1 MRRRILLHEKGKKK
15 MAEKKE
21 KQFTLKEKL
30 GALGP
35 GFLIVGSFIGPGTVT
50 SSTKAGADYGFQM
63 FWCIIF
69 SVIAVIVMQGMAAR
83 LGIVTQMGL
92 AENLVKDFEDRPVLR
107 NLLCG
112 LVAVAITIGG
122 FAYMSGDLTGTAIGI
137 SALTG
142 ISTRIIAPV
151 WGLCILLLLSF
162 AGDALKYLEK
172 LLGACVIIMA
182 VVFLV
187 TMFVVKP
194 DLSSLLA
201 GCVPNIPKGGLMTC
215 LSLIGTTVVPYNMFL
230 HAASA
235 KRTWHSTD
243 EFPLCRFGTNVPMI
257 IGGIVTGAIMV
268 TAATVMLGMPV
279 RNAMDMSVQLEPTL
293 GVYAKPFMAIGLVAA
308 GVSSAVCT
316 PMGVSYVLAG
326 LFGWQTNRSDKRYTI
341 TNFLVLIT
349 GIIIAG
355 VGFNPIA
362 LIMTAQ
368 GVNGIVLPVVVGV
381 TIYLTARRKVMGEFA
396 NSTLENVLGAAI
408 FIISLILGISSVVS
422 LF

>member
-1 MRRRILLHEKGKKK
+1 
-15 MAEKKE
+15 MADKKE
-21 KQFTLKEKL
+21 KQFTLREKL

-50 SSTKAGADYGFQM
+50 SSTKAGADYGFQL

-243 EFPLCRFGTNVPMI
+243 ELPLCRFGTNVPMI

-268 TAATVMLGMPV
+268 TAATVMQGMPV
-279 RNAMDMSVQLEPTL
+279 RNAMDMSIQLEPTL

-326 LFGWQTNRSDKRYTI
+326 LFGWKTNRSDKRYTI

-349 GIIIAG
+349 GIVIAG
-355 VGFNPIA
+355 AGFNPIA

-381 TIYLTARRKVMGEFA
+381 TIYLTARRKIMGEFA
-396 NSTLENVLGAAI
+396 NSALENILGAGI
-408 FIISLILGISSVVS
+408 FIISLILGVSSVIS

>member
-1 MRRRILLHEKGKKK
+1 
-15 MAEKKE
+15 MADKKE
-21 KQFTLKEKL
+21 KQFTLREKL

-50 SSTKAGADYGFQM
+50 SSTKAGADYGFQL

-92 AENLVKDFEDRPVLR
+92 TENLVKDFEDRPVLR

-243 EFPLCRFGTNVPMI
+243 ELPLCRFGTNVPMI

-381 TIYLTARRKVMGEFA
+381 TIYLTARRKVMGEFV

>member
-1 MRRRILLHEKGKKK
+1 MQTEAKKYTLSDK
-15 MAEKKE
+15 MKS
-21 KQFTLKEKL
+21 
-30 GALGP
+30 LGP

-50 SSTKAGADYGFQM
+50 SSTKAGADYGLSL
-63 FWCIIF
+63 FWCVIF
-69 SVIAVIVMQGMAAR
+69 SVIAVMVMQGMAAR
-83 LGIVTQMGL
+83 LDIVTQMGL
-92 AENLVKDFEDRPVLR
+92 AENLVKDFEDRPLLR

-142 ISTRIIAPV
+142 VSTRIIAPI
-151 WGLCILLLLSF
+151 WGLCILLILSF
-162 AGDALKYLEK
+162 AGDAVKYLEK
-172 LLGACVIIMA
+172 LLGICVVIMA

-187 TMFVVKP
+187 TMIVVRP
-194 DLSSLLA
+194 DVGDLLA
-201 GCVPNIPKGGLMTC
+201 GCVPNIPQGGLMTC

-243 EFPLCRFGTNVPMI
+243 ELPLCRFGTNIPMI

-268 TAATVMLGMPV
+268 TSATVMYGMPV
-279 RNAMDMSVQLEPTL
+279 RNAMDMAVQLRPTL
-293 GVYAKPFMAIGLVAA
+293 GVWAEPFMAIGLVAA

-326 LFGWQTNRSDKRYTI
+326 LFKWKTDRSDKRYTI

-349 GIIIAG
+349 GIVVAG
-355 VGFNPIA
+355 MGFNPIA
-362 LIMTAQ
+362 LIMAAQ
-368 GVNGIVLPVVVGV
+368 MVNGIVLPVVVGV
-381 TIYLTARRKVMGEFA
+381 TIYLTCRHGIMGQFV
-396 NSTLENVLGAAI
+396 NSKLETVLGVGI
-408 FIISLILGISSVVS
+408 FGISLVLGLSSVVS
-422 LF
+422 LM

>member
-1 MRRRILLHEKGKKK
+1 
-15 MAEKKE
+15 MADKKE

-50 SSTKAGADYGFQM
+50 SSTKAGADYGFQL

-243 EFPLCRFGTNVPMI
+243 ELPLCRFGTNVPMI

-268 TAATVMLGMPV
+268 TAATVMQGMPV
-279 RNAMDMSVQLEPTL
+279 RNAMDMSIQLEPTL

-326 LFGWQTNRSDKRYTI
+326 LFGWKTNRSDKRYTI
-341 TNFLVLIT
+341 TNFMVLIT
-349 GIIIAG
+349 GIVIAG
-355 VGFNPIA
+355 AGFNPIA

-381 TIYLTARRKVMGEFA
+381 TIYLTARRKIMGEFA
-396 NSTLENVLGAAI
+396 NSALENILGAGI
-408 FIISLILGISSVVS
+408 FIISLILGVSSVIS

>member
-1 MRRRILLHEKGKKK
+1 
-15 MAEKKE
+15 MADKKE

-50 SSTKAGADYGFQM
+50 SSTKAGADYGFQL

-243 EFPLCRFGTNVPMI
+243 DLPLCRFGTNVPMI

-268 TAATVMLGMPV
+268 TAATVMQGMPV
-279 RNAMDMSVQLEPTL
+279 RNAMDMSIQLEPTL

-326 LFGWQTNRSDKRYTI
+326 LFGWKTNRSDKRYTI

-349 GIIIAG
+349 GIVIAG
-355 VGFNPIA
+355 AGFNPIA

-381 TIYLTARRKVMGEFA
+381 TIYLTARRKIMGEFA
-396 NSTLENVLGAAI
+396 NSALENILGAGI
-408 FIISLILGISSVVS
+408 FIISLILGVSSVIS

>member
-1 MRRRILLHEKGKKK
+1 
-15 MAEKKE
+15 MADKKE
-21 KQFTLKEKL
+21 KQFTLREKL

-50 SSTKAGADYGFQM
+50 SSTKAGADYGFQL

-243 EFPLCRFGTNVPMI
+243 ELPLCRFGTNVPMI

-268 TAATVMLGMPV
+268 TAATVMQGMPV
-279 RNAMDMSVQLEPTL
+279 RNAMDMSIQLEPTL

-326 LFGWQTNRSDKRYTI
+326 LFGWKTNRSDKRYTI

-355 VGFNPIA
+355 AGFNPIA

-381 TIYLTARRKVMGEFA
+381 TIYLTARRKIMGEFA
-396 NSTLENVLGAAI
+396 NSTLENILGAGI
-408 FIISLILGISSVVS
+408 FIISLILGVSSVIS

>member
-1 MRRRILLHEKGKKK
+1 MTNMQTEAKKYTLSDK
-15 MAEKKE
+15 MKS
-21 KQFTLKEKL
+21 
-30 GALGP
+30 LGP

-50 SSTKAGADYGFQM
+50 SSTKAGADYGLSL
-63 FWCIIF
+63 FWCAIF
-69 SVIAVIVMQGMAAR
+69 SVIAVMVMQGMAAR

-92 AENLVKDFEDRPVLR
+92 AENLVKDFEDRPLLR

-142 ISTRIIAPV
+142 VSTRIIAPI
-151 WGLCILLLLSF
+151 WGLCILLILSF
-162 AGDALKYLEK
+162 AGDAVKYLEK
-172 LLGACVIIMA
+172 LLGICVVIMA

-187 TMFVVKP
+187 TMIVVRP
-194 DLSSLLA
+194 DVGDLLA
-201 GCVPNIPKGGLMTC
+201 GCVPNIPQGGLMTC

-243 EFPLCRFGTNVPMI
+243 ELPLCRFGTNIPMI

-268 TAATVMLGMPV
+268 TSATVMYGMPV
-279 RNAMDMSVQLEPTL
+279 RNAMDMAVQLRPTL
-293 GVYAKPFMAIGLVAA
+293 GVWAEPFMAIGLVAA

-326 LFGWQTNRSDKRYTI
+326 LFKWKTDRSDKRYTI

-349 GIIIAG
+349 GIVVAG
-355 VGFNPIA
+355 MGFNPIA
-362 LIMTAQ
+362 LIMAAQ
-368 GVNGIVLPVVVGV
+368 MVNGIVLPVVVGV
-381 TIYLTARRKVMGEFA
+381 TIYLTCRHGIMGQFV
-396 NSTLENVLGAAI
+396 NSKLETVLGVGI
-408 FIISLILGISSVVS
+408 FGISLVLGLSSVVS
-422 LF
+422 LM

>member
-1 MRRRILLHEKGKKK
+1 MADKKG
-15 MAEKKE
+15 

-50 SSTKAGADYGFQM
+50 SSTKAGADYGFQL

-69 SVIAVIVMQGMAAR
+69 SVIAVIIMQGMAAR

-92 AENLVKDFEDRPVLR
+92 AENLIKDFEDRPVLR

-142 ISTRIIAPV
+142 ISTRIIAPA

-187 TMFVVKP
+187 TVFVVKP
-194 DLSSLLA
+194 DVSSLLA
-201 GCVPNIPKGGLMTC
+201 GCVPNVPKGGLMTC

-235 KRTWHSTD
+235 KRTWHTTD
-243 EFPLCRFGTNVPMI
+243 ELPLCRFGTNIPMI

-268 TAATVMLGMPV
+268 TAATVMQGMPV
-279 RNAMDMSVQLEPTL
+279 RNAMDMSIQLEPTL
-293 GVYAKPFMAIGLVAA
+293 GIYAKPFMAIGLVAA

-326 LFGWQTNRSDKRYTI
+326 LFGWKTNRSDKRYTI

-349 GIIIAG
+349 GIVIAG
-355 VGFNPIA
+355 AGFNPIA

-381 TIYLTARRKVMGEFA
+381 TIYLTARRKIMGEFA
-396 NSTLENVLGAAI
+396 NSTLENILGTGI
-408 FIISLILGISSVVS
+408 FIISLILGVSSIIS

>member
-1 MRRRILLHEKGKKK
+1 
-15 MAEKKE
+15 MADKKE
-21 KQFTLKEKL
+21 KQFTLREKL

-50 SSTKAGADYGFQM
+50 SSTKAGADYGFQL

-151 WGLCILLLLSF
+151 WGLCILLLSF

-243 EFPLCRFGTNVPMI
+243 ELPLCRFGTNVPMI

>member
-1 MRRRILLHEKGKKK
+1 
-15 MAEKKE
+15 MADKKE
-21 KQFTLKEKL
+21 KQFTLKGKL

-50 SSTKAGADYGFQM
+50 SSTKAGADYGFQL

-92 AENLVKDFEDRPVLR
+92 AQNLVKDFENRPVLR

-151 WGLCILLLLSF
+151 WGFCILLLLSF

-194 DLSSLLA
+194 DLGKLLA

-243 EFPLCRFGTNVPMI
+243 DLPLCRFGTNIPMI

-279 RNAMDMSVQLEPTL
+279 RNAMDMSIQLEPTL
-293 GVYAKPFMAIGLVAA
+293 GTFAKPFMAIGLVAA

-326 LFGWQTNRSDKRYTI
+326 LFGWKTNRSDKRYTVI
-341 TNFLVLIT
+341 NFLVLIT
-349 GIIIAG
+349 GIIVAG
-355 VGFNPIA
+355 MGFNPIA
-362 LIMTAQ
+362 LIMAAQ
-368 GVNGIVLPVVVGV
+368 MVNGVVLPVVVGV
-381 TIYLTARRKVMGEFA
+381 TIYLTASRRIMGEFA
-396 NSTLENVLGAAI
+396 NSTLENVLGTAI
-408 FIISLILGISSVVS
+408 FIISLILGVSSIIS

>member
-1 MRRRILLHEKGKKK
+1 

-21 KQFTLKEKL
+21 KQFTLREKL

-50 SSTKAGADYGFQM
+50 SSTKAGADYGFQL
-63 FWCIIF
+63 FWCVIF

-92 AENLVKDFEDRPVLR
+92 AQNLVKDFEDRPVLR

-151 WGLCILLLLSF
+151 WGFCILLLLSF

-172 LLGACVIIMA
+172 
-182 VVFLV
+182 
-187 TMFVVKP
+187 
-194 DLSSLLA
+194 LLA

-243 EFPLCRFGTNVPMI
+243 ELPLCRFGTNVPMI

-279 RNAMDMSVQLEPTL
+279 RNAMDMSIQLEPTL
-293 GVYAKPFMAIGLVAA
+293 GTFAKPFMAIGLVAA

-326 LFGWQTNRSDKRYTI
+326 LFGWETNRSDKRYTI
-341 TNFLVLIT
+341 TNFLVLLT
-349 GIIIAG
+349 GIVIAG
-355 VGFNPIA
+355 AGFNPIA
-362 LIMTAQ
+362 LIMAAQ
-368 GVNGIVLPVVVGV
+368 MVNGVVLPVVVGV
-381 TIYLTARRKVMGEFA
+381 TIYLTASRRIMGQFA

-408 FIISLILGISSVVS
+408 FVISLILGVSSVIS
-422 LF
+422 LL

>member
-1 MRRRILLHEKGKKK
+1 
-15 MAEKKE
+15 MADKKE

-50 SSTKAGADYGFQM
+50 SSTKAGADYGFQL

-83 LGIVTQMGL
+83 LGIVIQMGL
-92 AENLVKDFEDRPVLR
+92 AQNLVKDFENRPVLR

-151 WGLCILLLLSF
+151 WGFCILLLLSF

-194 DLSSLLA
+194 DLGKLLA

-243 EFPLCRFGTNVPMI
+243 DLPLCRFGTNIPMI

-279 RNAMDMSVQLEPTL
+279 RNAMDMSIQLEPTL
-293 GVYAKPFMAIGLVAA
+293 GTFAKPFMAIGLVAA

-326 LFGWQTNRSDKRYTI
+326 LFGWKTNRSDKRYTV

-349 GIIIAG
+349 GIIVAG
-355 VGFNPIA
+355 MGFNPIA
-362 LIMTAQ
+362 LIMAAQ
-368 GVNGIVLPVVVGV
+368 MVNGVVLPVVVGV
-381 TIYLTARRKVMGEFA
+381 TIYLTASRRIMGEFA
-396 NSTLENVLGAAI
+396 NSTLENVLGTAI
-408 FIISLILGISSVVS
+408 FIISLILGVSSIIS

>member
-1 MRRRILLHEKGKKK
+1 

-21 KQFTLKEKL
+21 KQFTLREKL

-50 SSTKAGADYGFQM
+50 SSTKAGADYGFQL

-243 EFPLCRFGTNVPMI
+243 DLPLCRFGTNVPMI

-268 TAATVMLGMPV
+268 TAATVMQGMPV
-279 RNAMDMSVQLEPTL
+279 RNAMDMSIQLEPTL

-326 LFGWQTNRSDKRYTI
+326 LFGWKTNRSDKRYTI

-349 GIIIAG
+349 GIVIAG
-355 VGFNPIA
+355 AGFNPIA

-381 TIYLTARRKVMGEFA
+381 TIYLTARRKIMGEFA
-396 NSTLENVLGAAI
+396 NSALENILGAGI
-408 FIISLILGISSVVS
+408 FIISLILGVSSVIS

>member
-1 MRRRILLHEKGKKK
+1 MADKKG
-15 MAEKKE
+15 
-21 KQFTLKEKL
+21 KQFTLKAKL

-50 SSTKAGADYGFQM
+50 SSTKAGADYGFQL

-92 AENLVKDFEDRPVLR
+92 AENLIKDFEDRPMLR

-142 ISTRIIAPV
+142 ISTRIIAPA

-187 TMFVVKP
+187 TVFVVKP
-194 DLSSLLA
+194 DVSSLLA
-201 GCVPNIPKGGLMTC
+201 GCVPNVPKGGLMTC

-243 EFPLCRFGTNVPMI
+243 ELPLCRFGTNIPMI

-268 TAATVMLGMPV
+268 TAATVMQGMPV
-279 RNAMDMSVQLEPTL
+279 RNAMDMSIQLEPTL
-293 GVYAKPFMAIGLVAA
+293 GIYAKPFMAIGLVAA

-326 LFGWQTNRSDKRYTI
+326 LFGWKTNRSDKRYTI

-355 VGFNPIA
+355 AGFNPIA

-381 TIYLTARRKVMGEFA
+381 TIYLTARRKIMGEFA
-396 NSTLENVLGAAI
+396 NSTLENILGAGI
-408 FIISLILGISSVVS
+408 FIISLILGVSSVIS

>member
-1 MRRRILLHEKGKKK
+1 MRRRILLHKGEKK
-15 MAEKKE
+15 MADKKE
-21 KQFTLKEKL
+21 KQFTLREKL

-50 SSTKAGADYGFQM
+50 SSTKAGADYGFQL

-215 LSLIGTTVVPYNMFL
+215 LSLIGTTVV
-230 HAASA
+230 A
-235 KRTWHSTD
+235 
-243 EFPLCRFGTNVPMI
+243 
-257 IGGIVTGAIMV
+257 
-268 TAATVMLGMPV
+268 
-279 RNAMDMSVQLEPTL
+279 
-293 GVYAKPFMAIGLVAA
+293 LVNKNW
-308 GVSSAVCT
+308 T
-316 PMGVSYVLAG
+316 
-326 LFGWQTNRSDKRYTI
+326 QN
-341 TNFLVLIT
+341 
-349 GIIIAG
+349 
-355 VGFNPIA
+355 
-362 LIMTAQ
+362 
-368 GVNGIVLPVVVGV
+368 
-381 TIYLTARRKVMGEFA
+381 
-396 NSTLENVLGAAI
+396 
-408 FIISLILGISSVVS
+408 
-422 LF
+422 

>member
-1 MRRRILLHEKGKKK
+1 

-21 KQFTLKEKL
+21 KQFTLREKL

-35 GFLIVGSFIGPGTVT
+35 EFLIVGSFIGPGTVT
-50 SSTKAGADYGFQM
+50 SSTKAGADYGFQL
-63 FWCIIF
+63 FWCVIF

-92 AENLVKDFEDRPVLR
+92 AQNLVKDFEDRPVLR

-151 WGLCILLLLSF
+151 WGFCILLLLSF

-172 LLGACVIIMA
+172 LLGACVVIMA

-194 DLSSLLA
+194 DLGKMLA

-243 EFPLCRFGTNVPMI
+243 ELPLCRFGTNVPMI

-279 RNAMDMSVQLEPTL
+279 RNAMDMSIQLEPTL
-293 GVYAKPFMAIGLVAA
+293 GTFAKPFMAIGLVAA

-326 LFGWQTNRSDKRYTI
+326 LFGWETNRSDKRYTI
-341 TNFLVLIT
+341 TNFLVLLT
-349 GIIIAG
+349 GIVIAG
-355 VGFNPIA
+355 AGFNPIA
-362 LIMTAQ
+362 LIMAAQ
-368 GVNGIVLPVVVGV
+368 MVNGVVLPVVVGV
-381 TIYLTARRKVMGEFA
+381 TIYLTASRRIMGQFA

-408 FIISLILGISSVVS
+408 FVISLILGVSSVIS
-422 LF
+422 LL